1 MPYFLITK
9 CYKYLK
15 MKPKYLIILF
25 LLQITYFIDAQPNI
39 TYDSLANLAKKQI
52 ANNTFEVSD
61 SKPWLTKNDRLSDN
75 HNYIKTLMHY
85 METTQLCNE
94 DQFNILF
101 YVGGRHFSNNE
112 YSDAEIILKRAYE
125 LGIKK
130 VGLLSNLGAVQN
142 YLGKNQQ
149 AIKHYLECID
159 LAKRI
164 RDLEHVARCNFNLGN
179 VYADIGIPDKSLNYF
194 RTSAGVAKKIQDT
207 LIYVESLKNI
217 GIHYLNITDLDSAMY
232 YFTLGKDISTNSKY
246 EALKMQCIQHIGI
259 CYTQLGDQ
267 QKAITSFNI
276 AEKFYK
282 DNHMERDLAN
292 VYYDYSLSYNKLGEY
307 DIAIEYLKKNYDEY
321 NKMKDIFGQQDAA
334 QQLATTY
341 KSKGDYKNALLY
353 SEKHFLLYDSL
364 RKIQNIE
371 EITELRLNH
380 EFESEKAVTKA
391 AFQAKIEKKNLIQ
404 RFLIFGLIAISLLM
418 YFWYRAYRFIKK
430 SKETITSQHAQLQIL
445 NNANENLIYSLSHDI
460 KEPLLGV
467 MLLLKKL
474 KIDDPY
480 LSQASSALEKQVTA
494 VNIIMN
500 NLLQN
505 KINNSSDANSICD
518 LKAINETIDSVV
530 KSLDY
535 NIKEKNITINN
546 KLKDQIQDIT
556 LKISRQ
562 KLYLVLLNV
571 VSNAVKHSDH
581 FGTIDIFSENNFIL
595 LRDYGKGIDK
605 EILEKIEENKIVT
618 QTNKTTPGS
627 TGLGLYLIKNL
638 LQDTDIKMTIQN
650 AQGRG
655 TIVAIG

>member
-1 MPYFLITK
+1 MSYFLITK

-334 QQLATTY
+334 QQLATTF

-380 EFESEKAVTKA
+380 EFESEKAVTNA

-445 NNANENLIYSLSHDI
+445 NEANENLIYSLSHDI

-467 MLLLKKL
+467 MLLLQKL

>member
-1 MPYFLITK
+1 
-9 CYKYLK
+9 
-15 MKPKYLIILF
+15 MKPKYFVILI
-25 LLQITYFIDAQPNI
+25 LLLPALLIVAQRNI
-39 TYDSLANLAKKQI
+39 TYDSLANLAKSQI
-52 ANNTFEVSD
+52 ANNTFDISD
-61 SKPWLTKNDRLSDN
+61 RKTWFTKKDKNSDN
-75 HNYIKTLMHY
+75 SNYIKTLMHY
-85 METTQLCNE
+85 KETTELCKE
-94 DQFNILF
+94 HQFNILF
-101 YVGGRHFSNNE
+101 YVGNLHFTNNE
-112 YSDAEIILKRAYE
+112 YSEAEIIYKQAYE

-130 VGLLSNLGAVQN
+130 NDLLTNLGAVQN
-142 YLGKNQQ
+142 YLGKNQE

-159 LAKRI
+159 IAKKEKDTKSEI
-164 RDLEHVARCNFNLGN
+164 KCYYNLGN
-179 VYADIGIPDKSLNYF
+179 VYADLGMEEKSLSCF
-194 RTSAGVAKKIQDT
+194 RVSAENAKSLKDT
-207 LIYVESLKNI
+207 VQYVYSLKNI
-217 GIHYLNITDLDSAMY
+217 GIHYLNLPNLDSAMY
-232 YFTLGKDISTNSKY
+232 YFTSGKDILKESKH
-246 EALKMQCIQHIGI
+246 EALKMECIHHIGI
-259 CYTQLGDQ
+259 CYSELGDQ
-267 QKAITSFNI
+267 QKALELYKIV
-276 AEKFYK
+276 EKFYL
-282 DNHMERDLAN
+282 NNNNERELAN
-292 VYYDYSLSYNKLGEY
+292 VYYDYSFAFKELGEF
-307 DIAIEYLKKNYDEY
+307 DKAIKYAKKNYDVY
-321 NKMKDIFGQQDAA
+321 TKLKNIYGQQNAT
-334 QQLATTY
+334 QQLAATY
-341 KSKGDYKNALLY
+341 KLKGDYKNALFYL
-353 SEKHFLLYDSL
+353 EKHFLLYDSL
-364 RKIQNIE
+364 RKNQNIE

-380 EFESEKAVTKA
+380 EFESEKAVTA
-391 AFQAKIEKKNLIQ
+391 ATFQAKIEKKNLIQ

-430 SKETITSQHAQLQIL
+430 SKETISSQHAQLQIL
-445 NNANENLIYSLSHDI
+445 NDANENLIYSLSHDI

-467 MLLLKKL
+467 MLLLQKL

-480 LSQASSALEKQVTA
+480 LSQASSALEKQVAA

-581 FGTIDIFSENNFIL
+581 FGSIDIFSENNFIL

>member
-1 MPYFLITK
+1 
-9 CYKYLK
+9 
-15 MKPKYLIILF
+15 MKPKYFVILI
-25 LLQITYFIDAQPNI
+25 LLLPALLIVAQRNI
-39 TYDSLANLAKKQI
+39 TYDSLANLAKSQI
-52 ANNTFEVSD
+52 ANNTFDISD
-61 SKPWLTKNDRLSDN
+61 GKTWFTKKDKNSDN
-75 HNYIKTLMHY
+75 SNYIKTLMHY
-85 METTQLCNE
+85 METTQLCKE
-94 DQFNILF
+94 DKFSILG
-101 YVGGRHFSNNE
+101 YIGDQHFSRNE
-112 YSDAEIILKRAYE
+112 YAEAEIVFQKAYD
-125 LGIKK
+125 LGIKNAN
-130 VGLLSNLGAVQN
+130 LLSGLGAIQN
-142 YLGKNQQ
+142 YLGKNQE

-159 LAKRI
+159 IAKKEKDTKSEI
-164 RDLEHVARCNFNLGN
+164 KCYYNLGN
-179 VYADIGIPDKSLNYF
+179 VYADLGMEEKSLSCF
-194 RTSAGVAKKIQDT
+194 RVSAENAKSLKDT
-207 LIYVESLKNI
+207 VQYVYSLKNI
-217 GIHYLNITDLDSAMY
+217 GIHYLNLPNLDSAMY
-232 YFTLGKDISTNSKY
+232 YFTSGKDILKESKH
-246 EALKMQCIQHIGI
+246 EALKMECIHHIGI
-259 CYTQLGDQ
+259 CYSELGDQ
-267 QKAITSFNI
+267 QKALELYKIV
-276 AEKFYK
+276 EKFYL
-282 DNHMERDLAN
+282 NNNNERELAN
-292 VYYDYSLSYNKLGEY
+292 VYYDYSFAFKELGEF
-307 DIAIEYLKKNYDEY
+307 DKAIKYAKKNYDVY
-321 NKMKDIFGQQDAA
+321 TKLKNIYGQQNAT
-334 QQLATTY
+334 QQLAATY
-341 KSKGDYKNALLY
+341 KLKGDYKNALFYL
-353 SEKHFLLYDSL
+353 EKHFLLYDSL
-364 RKIQNIE
+364 RKNQNIE

-380 EFESEKAVTKA
+380 EFESEKAVTA
-391 AFQAKIEKKNLIQ
+391 ATFQAKIEKKNLIQ

-430 SKETITSQHAQLQIL
+430 SKETISSQHAQLQIL
-445 NNANENLIYSLSHDI
+445 NDANENLIYSLSHDI

-467 MLLLKKL
+467 MLLLQKL

-480 LSQASSALEKQVTA
+480 LSQASSALEKQVAA

-581 FGTIDIFSENNFIL
+581 FGSIDIFSENNFIL

>member
-1 MPYFLITK
+1 
-9 CYKYLK
+9 
-15 MKPKYLIILF
+15 MKSKYLIILF

-341 KSKGDYKNALLY
+341 KSKGDYKNALFY

-445 NNANENLIYSLSHDI
+445 NEANENLIYSLSHDI

-467 MLLLKKL
+467 MLLLQKL

-571 VSNAVKHSDH
+571 VSNAIKHSDH
-581 FGTIDIFSENNFIL
+581 FGSIDIFSENNFIL

>member
-1 MPYFLITK
+1 
-9 CYKYLK
+9 

-292 VYYDYSLSYNKLGEY
+292 VYYDFSLSYNKLGEY

-445 NNANENLIYSLSHDI
+445 NEANENLIYSLSHDI

-467 MLLLKKL
+467 MLLLQKL

-581 FGTIDIFSENNFIL
+581 FGSIDIFSENNFIL

>member
-1 MPYFLITK
+1 
-9 CYKYLK
+9 

-445 NNANENLIYSLSHDI
+445 NEANENLIYSLSHDI

-467 MLLLKKL
+467 MLLLQKL

-518 LKAINETIDSVV
+518 LKAIDETIDSVV

-581 FGTIDIFSENNFIL
+581 FGSVDIFSENNFIL

-618 QTNKTTPGS
+618 QTNKTTPSS

>member
-1 MPYFLITK
+1 MN
-9 CYKYLK
+9 
-15 MKPKYLIILF
+15 MHPKYLIVLI
-25 LLQITYFIDAQPNI
+25 LLQITYFLSAQSDI
-39 TYDSLANLAKKQI
+39 TYDSLANLAKTQM
-52 ANNTFEVSD
+52 ANNTFYISEN
-61 SKPWLTKNDRLSDN
+61 KPWLIKNDRLSDN

-85 METTQLCNE
+85 KETTELCKE
-94 DQFNILF
+94 HQFNILF
-101 YVGGRHFSNNE
+101 YVGNLHFTNNE
-112 YSDAEIILKRAYE
+112 YSEAEIIYKQAYE

-130 VGLLSNLGAVQN
+130 NDLLTNLGAVQN
-142 YLGKNQQ
+142 YLGKNQE

-159 LAKRI
+159 LAERNK
-164 RDLEHVARCNFNLGN
+164 DLKNFAGCNYNLGN
-179 VYADIGIPDKSLNYF
+179 VYADIGMEEKSLSCF
-194 RTSAGVAKKIQDT
+194 RISAENAKSLRDT
-207 LIYVESLKNI
+207 VQYVNSLKNI
-217 GIHYLNITDLDSAMY
+217 GIHYLNVPDLDSAMY
-232 YFTLGKDISTNSKY
+232 YFTSGKDILKESKH
-246 EALKMQCIQHIGI
+246 EVLKMECIHHIGI
-259 CYTQLGDQ
+259 CYSELGDQ
-267 QKAITSFNI
+267 QKAITLYHI
-276 AEKFYK
+276 VEQFYK
-282 DNHMERDLAN
+282 DNHMERELAN
-292 VYYDYSLSYNKLGEY
+292 VYYDYSYSYRKLGEFEK
-307 DIAIEYLKKNYDEY
+307 AIDYAKKNYDVY
-321 NKMKDIFGQQDAA
+321 TKMKNIYGQQNAT
-334 QQLATTY
+334 QQLASTY
-341 KSKGDYKNALLY
+341 KLKGDYKNALFYL
-353 SEKHFLLYDSL
+353 EKHFLLYDSL
-364 RKIQNIE
+364 RKNQNIE

-380 EFESEKAVTKA
+380 QFESEKAVTEA
-391 AFQAKIEKKNLIQ
+391 TYQAKIEKKNLIQ

-445 NNANENLIYSLSHDI
+445 NEANENLIYSLSHDI

-467 MLLLKKL
+467 MLLLQKL

>member
-292 VYYDYSLSYNKLGEY
+292 VYYDFSLSYNKLGEY

-391 AFQAKIEKKNLIQ
+391 AYQAKIEKKNLIQ

-445 NNANENLIYSLSHDI
+445 NEANENLIYSLSHDI

-467 MLLLKKL
+467 MLLLQKL

-581 FGTIDIFSENNFIL
+581 FGSIDIFSENNFIL

>member
-15 MKPKYLIILF
+15 MKSKYLIILF

-341 KSKGDYKNALLY
+341 KSKGDYKNALFY

-445 NNANENLIYSLSHDI
+445 NEANENLIYSLSHDI

-467 MLLLKKL
+467 MLLLQKL

-571 VSNAVKHSDH
+571 VSNAIKHSDH
-581 FGTIDIFSENNFIL
+581 FGSIDIFSENNFIL

>member
-1 MPYFLITK
+1 
-9 CYKYLK
+9 

-404 RFLIFGLIAISLLM
+404 RFLIFGLIA
-418 YFWYRAYRFIKK
+418 
-430 SKETITSQHAQLQIL
+430 
-445 NNANENLIYSLSHDI
+445 
-460 KEPLLGV
+460 
-467 MLLLKKL
+467 
-474 KIDDPY
+474 
-480 LSQASSALEKQVTA
+480 
-494 VNIIMN
+494 
-500 NLLQN
+500 
-505 KINNSSDANSICD
+505 
-518 LKAINETIDSVV
+518 
-530 KSLDY
+530 
-535 NIKEKNITINN
+535 
-546 KLKDQIQDIT
+546 
-556 LKISRQ
+556 
-562 KLYLVLLNV
+562 
-571 VSNAVKHSDH
+571 
-581 FGTIDIFSENNFIL
+581 
-595 LRDYGKGIDK
+595 
-605 EILEKIEENKIVT
+605 
-618 QTNKTTPGS
+618 
-627 TGLGLYLIKNL
+627 
-638 LQDTDIKMTIQN
+638 
-650 AQGRG
+650 
-655 TIVAIG
+655 

>member
-1 MPYFLITK
+1 MN
-9 CYKYLK
+9 
-15 MKPKYLIILF
+15 MHPKYLIVLI
-25 LLQITYFIDAQPNI
+25 LLQITYFLSAQSDI
-39 TYDSLANLAKKQI
+39 TYDSLAHLAKTQM
-52 ANNTFEVSD
+52 ANNTFYISEN
-61 SKPWLTKNDRLSDN
+61 KPWLIKNDRLSDN

-85 METTQLCNE
+85 KETTELCKE
-94 DQFNILF
+94 HQFNILF
-101 YVGGRHFSNNE
+101 YVGNLHFTNNE
-112 YSDAEIILKRAYE
+112 YSEAEIIYKQAYE

-130 VGLLSNLGAVQN
+130 ADLLTNLGAVQN
-142 YLGKNQQ
+142 YLGKNQE

-159 LAKRI
+159 VAKKEK
-164 RDLEHVARCNFNLGN
+164 DTKSESQCYYNLGN
-179 VYADIGIPDKSLNYF
+179 VYADLGIEDKALYYFKISATSAKKMKDTLQYVTSLN
-194 RTSAGVAKKIQDT
+194 
-207 LIYVESLKNI
+207 NI
-217 GIHYLNITDLDSAMY
+217 GIHFLNLPNLDSAMY
-232 YFTLGKDISTNSKY
+232 YFTMGKILLENSNHL
-246 EALKMQCIQHIGI
+246 ELKIECIHNIGI
-259 CYTQLGDQ
+259 CYSELGDQ
-267 QKAITSFNI
+267 QKAL
-276 AEKFYK
+276 ELYK
-282 DNHMERDLAN
+282 IVEEYNKEHNQERGLAN
-292 VYYDYSLSYNKLGEY
+292 VYYDYSYSYRKLGEFEK
-307 DIAIEYLKKNYDEY
+307 AIDYAKKNYNVY
-321 NKMKDIFGQQDAA
+321 TKMKDIYGLQNAA
-334 QQLATTY
+334 QQLAETY
-341 KSKGDYKNALLY
+341 KLKGDYKNAFLY
-353 SEKHFLLYDSL
+353 LDEHFQLYDSI
-364 RKIQNIE
+364 RKSRNIE
-371 EITELRLNH
+371 EVTELRLNH
-380 EFESEKAVTKA
+380 EFESEKAVTEA
-391 AFQAKIEKKNLIQ
+391 TYQAKIEKKNLIQ

-467 MLLLKKL
+467 MLLLQKL

>member
-75 HNYIKTLMHY
+75 HNYIKTLMQY

-292 VYYDYSLSYNKLGEY
+292 VYYDFSLSYNKLGEY

-391 AFQAKIEKKNLIQ
+391 AYQAKIEKKNLIQ

-445 NNANENLIYSLSHDI
+445 NEANENLIYSLSHDI

-467 MLLLKKL
+467 MLLLQKL

-571 VSNAVKHSDH
+571 VSNAIKHSDH
-581 FGTIDIFSENNFIL
+581 FGSIDIFSENNFIL

>member
-1 MPYFLITK
+1 M
-9 CYKYLK
+9 
-15 MKPKYLIILF
+15 
-25 LLQITYFIDAQPNI
+25 
-39 TYDSLANLAKKQI
+39 
-52 ANNTFEVSD
+52 
-61 SKPWLTKNDRLSDN
+61 
-75 HNYIKTLMHY
+75 
-85 METTQLCNE
+85 
-94 DQFNILF
+94 F
-101 YVGGRHFSNNE
+101 YVGNLHFTNNE
-112 YSDAEIILKRAYE
+112 YSEAEIIYKQAYE

-130 VGLLSNLGAVQN
+130 ADLLTNLGAVQN
-142 YLGKNQQ
+142 YLGKNQE

-159 LAKRI
+159 VAKKEK
-164 RDLEHVARCNFNLGN
+164 DTKSESQCYYNLGN
-179 VYADIGIPDKSLNYF
+179 VYADLGIEDKALYYFKISATSAKKMKDTLQYVTSLN
-194 RTSAGVAKKIQDT
+194 
-207 LIYVESLKNI
+207 NI
-217 GIHYLNITDLDSAMY
+217 GIHFLNLPNLDSAMY
-232 YFTLGKDISTNSKY
+232 YFTMGKILLENSNHL
-246 EALKMQCIQHIGI
+246 ELKIEGIHNIGI
-259 CYTQLGDQ
+259 CYSELGDQ
-267 QKAITSFNI
+267 QKAL
-276 AEKFYK
+276 ELYK
-282 DNHMERDLAN
+282 IVEEYNKEHNQERELAN
-292 VYYDYSLSYNKLGEY
+292 VYYDYSYSYRKLGEFEK
-307 DIAIEYLKKNYDEY
+307 AIDYAKKNYNVY
-321 NKMKDIFGQQDAA
+321 TKMKDIYGLQNAA
-334 QQLATTY
+334 QQLAETY
-341 KSKGDYKNALLY
+341 KLKGDYKNAFLY
-353 SEKHFLLYDSL
+353 LDEHFQLYDSI
-364 RKIQNIE
+364 RKSRNIE
-371 EITELRLNH
+371 EVTELRLNH
-380 EFESEKAVTKA
+380 EFESEKAVTEA
-391 AFQAKIEKKNLIQ
+391 TYQAKIEKKNLIQ

-467 MLLLKKL
+467 MMLLQKL

-571 VSNAVKHSDH
+571 VSNAIKHSDH
-581 FGTIDIFSENNFIL
+581 FGSIDIFSENNFIL

>member
-1 MPYFLITK
+1 
-9 CYKYLK
+9 
-15 MKPKYLIILF
+15 MKPKYFVILI
-25 LLQITYFIDAQPNI
+25 LLLPALLIVAQRNI
-39 TYDSLANLAKKQI
+39 TYDSLANLAKSQI
-52 ANNTFEVSD
+52 ANNTFDISD
-61 SKPWLTKNDRLSDN
+61 GKTWFTKKDKNSDN
-75 HNYIKTLMHY
+75 SNYIKTLMHY
-85 METTQLCNE
+85 METTQLCKE
-94 DQFNILF
+94 DKFSILG
-101 YVGGRHFSNNE
+101 YIGDQHFSRNE
-112 YSDAEIILKRAYE
+112 YAEAEIVFQKAYD
-125 LGIKK
+125 LGIKNAN
-130 VGLLSNLGAVQN
+130 LLSGLGAIQN
-142 YLGKNQQ
+142 YLGKNQE

-159 LAKRI
+159 IAKKEKDTKSEI
-164 RDLEHVARCNFNLGN
+164 KCYYNLGN
-179 VYADIGIPDKSLNYF
+179 VYADLGMEEKSLSCF
-194 RTSAGVAKKIQDT
+194 RVSAENAKSLKDT
-207 LIYVESLKNI
+207 VQYVYSLKNI
-217 GIHYLNITDLDSAMY
+217 GIHYLNLPNLDSAMY
-232 YFTLGKDISTNSKY
+232 YFTSGKDILKESKH
-246 EALKMQCIQHIGI
+246 EALKMECIHHIGI
-259 CYTQLGDQ
+259 CYSELGDQ
-267 QKAITSFNI
+267 QKALELYKIV
-276 AEKFYK
+276 EKFYL
-282 DNHMERDLAN
+282 NNNNERELAN
-292 VYYDYSLSYNKLGEY
+292 VYYDYSFAFKELGEF
-307 DIAIEYLKKNYDEY
+307 DKAIKYAKKNYDVY
-321 NKMKDIFGQQDAA
+321 TKLKNIYGQQNAT
-334 QQLATTY
+334 QQLAATY
-341 KSKGDYKNALLY
+341 KLKGDYKNALFYL
-353 SEKHFLLYDSL
+353 EKHFLLYDSL
-364 RKIQNIE
+364 RKNQNIE

-380 EFESEKAVTKA
+380 EFESEKAVTA
-391 AFQAKIEKKNLIQ
+391 ATFQAKIEKKNLIQ

-430 SKETITSQHAQLQIL
+430 SKETISSQHAQLQIL
-445 NNANENLIYSLSHDI
+445 NDANENLIYSLSHDI

-467 MLLLKKL
+467 MLLLQKL

-480 LSQASSALEKQVTA
+480 LSQASSALEKQVAA

-618 QTNKTTPGS
+618 QTDKTSPGS
-627 TGLGLYLIKNL
+627 TGIGLYLIKNL

>member
-292 VYYDYSLSYNKLGEY
+292 VYYDFSLSYNKLGEY

-445 NNANENLIYSLSHDI
+445 NEANENLIYSLSHDI

-467 MLLLKKL
+467 MLLLQKL

-581 FGTIDIFSENNFIL
+581 FGSIDIFSENNFIL

>member
-467 MLLLKKL
+467 MLLLQKL